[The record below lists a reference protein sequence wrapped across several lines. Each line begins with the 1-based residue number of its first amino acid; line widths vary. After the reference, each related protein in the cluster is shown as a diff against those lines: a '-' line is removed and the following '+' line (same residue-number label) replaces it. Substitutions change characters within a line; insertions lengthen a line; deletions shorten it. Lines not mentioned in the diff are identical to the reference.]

1 MRSKP
6 IFVSIFLIF
15 LFAQQSFSQDKSSK
29 ISINV
34 YGGYGFINPSGDY
47 FTTTGDPHGT
57 TTTDYSGVNRS
68 NSTTAYTK
76 TKEGL
81 GNGVHMGLGISY
93 ALNSL
98 ISIGIDAD
106 YLTGKK
112 NAPQNLPADTLT
124 GSFNSSHS
132 VLSIIP
138 NVSFKLLNKAKYQ
151 FYNTVGIVETV
162 QTKFD
167 YTYNVQQGQNQ
178 FVDSY
183 KYHYGVNTG
192 IKDAL
197 GVRVDVA
204 KNIQVFAEMSGY
216 FLSAKPNSMSA
227 VLNHSLDG
235 GNAIQVVNLNIS
247 YKNSGSFNY
256 QQTTTDGHVA
266 VTNVSYNDQAPNQ
279 HFYSIGINAGV
290 RINLP
295 Y

>member
-1 MRSKP
+1 MRSRP
-6 IFVSIFLIF
+6 ILLSIFLLF

-47 FTTTGDPHGT
+47 FTTTSDAHG
-57 TTTDYSGVNRS
+57 SAN
-68 NSTTAYTK
+68 NSTTAFTR
-76 TKEGL
+76 TKEAL
-81 GNGVHMGLGISY
+81 GNGAHMGLGLSY
-93 ALNSL
+93 ALNNF

-112 NAPQNLPADTLT
+112 NAPQNILTDTLT
-124 GSFNSSHS
+124 GSFNSAHS

-138 NVSFKLLNKAKYQ
+138 NVSFKLIGKGKYHL
-151 FYNTVGIVETV
+151 YNTIGIIAAV

-167 YTYNVQQGQNQ
+167 YTYSGQQGQALAADN
-178 FVDSY
+178 Y
-183 KYHYGVNTG
+183 KYHYGTNTG
-192 IKDAL
+192 FKDAL
-197 GVRVDVA
+197 GVQIAVA
-204 KNIQVFAEMSGY
+204 KNIEIFAEVSGY
-216 FLSAKPNSMSA
+216 FLSVKPTSLNA
-227 VLNHSLDG
+227 VLNQSFDG
-235 GNAIQVVNLNIS
+235 GNVIQVVNLNIS

-266 VTNVSYNDQAPNQ
+266 VTNASYSDQAPNQ
-279 HFYSIGINAGV
+279 HFYSIGLNAGV